1 MTIQE
6 KLDQLTPIELEYLS
20 ELAEDFLYNKGI
32 ELTSHSYRNIITL
45 AHKHGFKISNVTAQ
59 V

>member
-1 MTIQE
+1 MNLNTH
-6 KLDQLTPIELEYLS
+6 LDNLSHVELEYLS

-32 ELTSHSYRNIITL
+32 ELTSHSYRNIIGL
-45 AHKHGFKISNVTAQ
+45 AHKHGFKISNVTAN